1 MSNSLSHQQNIYI
14 HIHDSWL
21 PLFDEYDFNLDEFYK
36 NEKDKGNDIYPPKE
50 LVLKA
55 FTIPVNDIQVCL
67 LGQDVYHQPNQ
78 AMGLAFSVPQNVKIP
93 PSLANIFKELKNEF
107 PERGYNFTH
116 GDLTK
121 WSTNENI
128 FLLNCALT
136 VQKSKPLSHMKKW
149 EAFTDDVIRYISEHN
164 KKCIFLLLGNYA
176 KEKSKIIENGIVN
189 GNENDNDNENGIVN
203 GNENVTNN
211 DNRCVKGI
219 HPSPLSANSIQKRT
233 DGSICGFFNSDI
245 FKKVEE
251 LVGKPIN
258 WQN

>member
-1 MSNSLSHQQNIYI
+1 MSNSVSLSTLSSYI
-14 HIHDSWL
+14 HESWL
-21 PLFDEYDFNLDEFYK
+21 PLFNEYDFNLDEFYK
-36 NEKDKGNDIYPPKE
+36 TEKYEGIDIYPPKE
-50 LVLKA
+50 LVLQA
-55 FTIPVNDIQVCL
+55 FSIPVDDIQVCL

-121 WSTNENI
+121 WTTNENI

-136 VQKSKPLSHMKKW
+136 VKKSKPLSHMKKW
-149 EAFTDDVIRYISEHN
+149 EAFTDDVIRYISTHN

-176 KEKSKIIENGIVN
+176 KEKSKIIGDES
-189 GNENDNDNENGIVN
+189 
-203 GNENVTNN
+203 
-211 DNRCVKGI
+211 RCVKGF
-219 HPSPLSANSIQKRT
+219 HPSPLSANTVQKRS
-233 DGSICGFFNSDI
+233 DGSIGGFFNSGI

-251 LVGKPIN
+251 LIDKPIN

>member
-1 MSNSLSHQQNIYI
+1 MSNLLLSQLSRLSLYI
-14 HIHDSWL
+14 HKSWL

-36 NEKDKGNDIYPPKE
+36 EEPDIYPPKE
-50 LVLKA
+50 LIFRA
-55 FTIPVNDIQVCL
+55 FSSPVNDIKVCL

-136 VQKSKPLSHMKKW
+136 VKKSKPLSHMKKW
-149 EAFTDDVIRYISEHN
+149 EAFTDDVIRYISTHN
-164 KKCIFLLLGNYA
+164 KKCIFILLGNYA
-176 KEKSKIIENGIVN
+176 KEKSKIV
-189 GNENDNDNENGIVN
+189 ENDL
-203 GNENVTNN
+203 
-211 DNRCVKGI
+211 RCIKGI
-219 HPSPLSANSIQKRT
+219 HPSPLSANTKKSSSGGRNSISGN
-233 DGSICGFFNSDI
+233 DSNGFFNSGI

-251 LVGKPIN
+251 LVGKPID

>member
-1 MSNSLSHQQNIYI
+1 MSNSLSHQQNIHI

-78 AMGLAFSVPQNVKIP
+78 AMGLAFSVPQNIKIP

-107 PERGYNFTH
+107 PERGYNFIH

-149 EAFTDDVIRYISEHN
+149 EVFTDDVIRYISENN
-164 KKCIFLLLGNYA
+164 KKCVFLLLGNYA
-176 KEKSKIIENGIVN
+176 KEKSKIIGIGNGI
-189 GNENDNDNENGIVN
+189 GNGI
-203 GNENVTNN
+203 ENVTDN
-211 DNRCVKGI
+211 DTRCVKGI

-233 DGSICGFFNSDI
+233 DGSIGGFFNSDI

-251 LVGKPIN
+251 LVGKPID

>member
-1 MSNSLSHQQNIYI
+1 MSNSLVYQ
-14 HIHDSWL
+14 HIHKSWL
-21 PLFDEYDFNLDEFYK
+21 PLFDEYIFNLDEFYK
-36 NEKDKGNDIYPPKE
+36 TEGNEATDIYPPKE
-50 LVLKA
+50 LVFQA
-55 FTIPVNDIQVCL
+55 FSIPVKDIQVCL

-93 PSLANIFKELKNEF
+93 PSLVNIFKELKNQF

-121 WSTNENI
+121 WSNNENI

-136 VQKSKPLSHMKKW
+136 VKKSKPLSHMKKW
-149 EAFTDDVIRYISEHN
+149 EAFTDDVIRYIANHN
-164 KKCIFLLLGNYA
+164 KKCVFLLLGNYA
-176 KEKSKIIENGIVN
+176 KEKSKIIEIIQG
-189 GNENDNDNENGIVN
+189 
-203 GNENVTNN
+203 N

-219 HPSPLSANSIQKRT
+219 HPSPLSVNTIKT
-233 DGSICGFFNSDI
+233 IGINGSGGFFNSGI

-251 LVGKPIN
+251 LVSKPIN

>member
-1 MSNSLSHQQNIYI
+1 MSTSLAYQHI
-14 HIHDSWL
+14 HIHKSWL
-21 PLFDEYDFNLDEFYK
+21 SLFNEYDFNLDEFYK
-36 NEKDKGNDIYPPKE
+36 NENDEGTDIYPPKE
-50 LVLKA
+50 LVFRA
-55 FTIPVNDIQVCL
+55 FSIPIKDIQVCL

-121 WSTNENI
+121 WTTNENI

-136 VQKSKPLSHMKKW
+136 VKKSKPLSHMKKW
-149 EAFTDDVIRYISEHN
+149 EAFTDEVIRYIATHN
-164 KKCIFLLLGNYA
+164 NKCVFLLLGNYA
-176 KEKSKIIENGIVN
+176 KEKSKIIEDEHG
-189 GNENDNDNENGIVN
+189 
-203 GNENVTNN
+203 N

-219 HPSPLSANSIQKRT
+219 HPSPLSANTKKAIGIN
-233 DGSICGFFNSDI
+233 GSCGFFNSGI

-251 LVGKPIN
+251 FVGKSID